1 MKKIL
6 ILALF
11 AALIFIVSCD
21 GGGGSERKAGELYG
35 ECYGNGTCNEGL
47 VCEIEDNVCVRKS
60 NNSGNNDDNTTSE
73 SSDSAPNDTDTDSG
87 DFTTDEDTDT
97 DTTPADPCDP
107 NPCTGI
113 ANSTENCN
121 VSGTSYV
128 CGCNSGYNWTG
139 SQCVK
144 STTPCNPNPCTS
156 ISNST
161 GVCTVSG
168 TSYVCGCNSDYDW
181 TGSQCV
187 KQTTPC
193 NPNPCTSI
201 SNSTGVCTVSGT
213 SYVCGCNSGYDWTG
227 SQCQSNSTPSLPEC
241 STADVTPCYDST
253 SHLTWSKKSSS
264 TMTYSDAT
272 SYCSGS
278 EMNGYG
284 GYSDWRLP
292 NISELRTLI
301 KNCSGTQ
308 MPGGS
313 CGVVDTGNSSTSC
326 LSGRCQG
333 EDCYPC
339 SYDST
344 GGHSKFGETGYFWYS
359 STLSDIPDYAWQ
371 VLFHYGSVIN
381 SNKSY
386 GSDVRCVR

>member
-1 MKKIL
+1 MKKFL
-6 ILALF
+6 VVFAFFTALF
-11 AALIFIVSCD
+11 FAVSC
-21 GGGGSERKAGELYG
+21 GGGGSKIGSESEKNAGELYG

-47 VCEIEDNVCVRKS
+47 VCEIEDNVCVRDS

-144 STTPCNPNPCTS
+144 S
-156 ISNST
+156 
-161 GVCTVSG
+161 
-168 TSYVCGCNSDYDW
+168 
-181 TGSQCV
+181 
-187 KQTTPC
+187 TTPC

-344 GGHSKFGETGYFWYS
+344 GGHSKFGETGYFWSS